1 MPIFGNSLR
10 GTLGYLPADL
20 IEQLVLRRERDRS
33 LRLDLQQHL
42 TGMRCSVDHQI
53 VKRKALIYAL
63 VTNPLDERSGQP
75 ARLDIGEERQQL
87 DRTKLGFDVGAGAA
101 ACGRPRLMTDS
112 TGLVT
117 VHSPSLSFVAPGFL
131 APSTAGDH

>member
-1 MPIFGNSLR
+1 MRISDWSSDVCSSD
-10 GTLGYLPADL
+10 LPADL

-75 ARLDIGEERQQL
+75 ARLDIGEERQQVE
-87 DRTKLGFDVGAGAA
+87 RTKLAFDVGAGAA
-101 ACGRPRLMTDS
+101 ACSGTRDRKSTRLNYS
-112 TGLVT
+112 
-117 VHSPSLSFVAPGFL
+117 H
-131 APSTAGDH
+131 

>member
-63 VTNPLDERSGQP
+63 VTRS
-75 ARLDIGEERQQL
+75 EEHTSELQSLMRHSYAVFCLKKKKKTQQHKS
-87 DRTKLGFDVGAGAA
+87 R
-101 ACGRPRLMTDS
+101 RN
-112 TGLVT
+112 
-117 VHSPSLSFVAPGFL
+117 
-131 APSTAGDH
+131 

>member
-63 VTNPLDERSGQP
+63 VTNPLDGRSGQP
-75 ARLDIGEERQQL
+75 ARLETGEEGQQVE
-87 DRTKLGFDVGAGAA
+87 RTMR
-101 ACGRPRLMTDS
+101 ACRAEERRGGKRRGRTWRSGGWRT
-112 TGLVT
+112 
-117 VHSPSLSFVAPGFL
+117 H
-131 APSTAGDH
+131 

>member
-53 VKRKALIYAL
+53 VKRKALIYAM
-63 VTNPLDERSGQP
+63 VTNPLAERSGQP
-75 ARLDIGEERQQL
+75 ARLDTGRSEER
-87 DRTKLGFDVGAGAA
+87 RVGKG
-101 ACGRPRLMTDS
+101 CVSTCRPRR
-112 TGLVT
+112 
-117 VHSPSLSFVAPGFL
+117 AP
-131 APSTAGDH
+131 

>member
-75 ARLDIGEERQQL
+75 ARLDIGEERQRSEEHTSELQSL
-87 DRTKLGFDVGAGAA
+87 MRTSYAVFCLNKKSESSYTMIRDEWQHTL
-101 ACGRPRLMTDS
+101 L
-112 TGLVT
+112 
-117 VHSPSLSFVAPGFL
+117 
-131 APSTAGDH
+131 

>member
-53 VKRKALIYAL
+53 VTRKALIYAL

-75 ARLDIGEERQQL
+75 ARLDIGEERQQVE
-87 DRTKLGFDVGAGAA
+87 RTKLAFDVGAGAA
-101 ACGRPRLMTDS
+101 ACSRSEERRVGKECGS
-112 TGLVT
+112 TCRSWG
-117 VHSPSLSFVAPGFL
+117 SP
-131 APSTAGDH
+131 